1 MNNTKIPSKWDIPEK
16 MRRRF
21 GKNGVGKQRAMF
33 AEEHLLIILHRA
45 PNSESE
51 GREAMIFWRNPQGK
65 WKSSDGGNDIYK
77 LRQHIE
83 EFSTREI
90 NLSDLY
96 DKANSPENYFDL
108 LEELTPLVRSSQN
121 MTNAL
126 QQAREYVEDQDIIDL
141 RDRCQEVA
149 REVEIL
155 NTDARYGLDYQVA
168 KRAEE
173 QARYSMQNLKSTDRL
188 NVLVALFLP
197 VTAISGIFGMNL
209 KIGLEEVPIT
219 VSWII
224 MIFSFLLG
232 FAVKAWV
239 IPSKKEK
246 ENC

>member
-1 MNNTKIPSKWDIPEK
+1 MNNTKIPKEWNIPEK

-21 GKNGVGKQRAMF
+21 GKNGVGKQRSMYLD
-33 AEEHLLIILHRA
+33 EHLLIILHQA
-45 PNSESE
+45 PDSETKS
-51 GREAMIFWRNPQGK
+51 RTARIYWRNPQGQ
-65 WKSSDGGNDIYK
+65 WKSSQGGKDIYH

-83 EFSTREI
+83 DYSKREI
-90 NLSDLY
+90 VLDKLY
-96 DKANSPENYFDL
+96 EEATTPEHYFDL

-126 QQAREYVEDQDIIDL
+126 QQAREYVEDEDIIDL
-141 RDRCQEVA
+141 RDRCQEIA

-155 NTDARYGLDYQVA
+155 NTDARHGLDYQVA

-188 NVLVALFLP
+188 NVLVAIFLP

-209 KIGLEEVPIT
+209 KIGLEDVPATI
-219 VSWII
+219 SWMI
-224 MIFSFLLG
+224 MIGSFLLG

-239 IPSKKEK
+239 IPSKKNNET
-246 ENC
+246 